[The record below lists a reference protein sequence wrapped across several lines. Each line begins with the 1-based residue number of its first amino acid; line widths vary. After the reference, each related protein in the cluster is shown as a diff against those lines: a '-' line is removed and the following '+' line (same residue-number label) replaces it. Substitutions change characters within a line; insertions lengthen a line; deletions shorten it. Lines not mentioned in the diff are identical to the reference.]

1 MFYLRQYI
9 NVNMKK
15 MGIVASCV
23 WIGGTVL
30 KDKNSHEAV
39 GEISAS
45 RNTHFCTMY
54 LKLHRILT
62 VD

>member
-39 GEISAS
+39 GEIQHPGIRMSVQ
-45 RNTHFCTMY
+45 CT
-54 LKLHRILT
+54 LNST
-62 VD
+62 VS